1 MKTILAP
8 VDFSTPSELVADTAA
23 ALAQVYAGRVVLLHV
38 VQPPMVTNDYGVGID
53 NLQEIIVMSEK
64 TATKNLEKLRARLTQ
79 AGVPTEIVLHTGA
92 PIPHILKQA
101 TDCQADFIVM
111 GSHRLVRSS
120 GRQYHAR
127 HPAFCPMP
135 GGGAPA
141 PQSRSCMIPR
151 LFPLV

>member
-79 AGVPTEIVLHTGA
+79 AGVPTEIALHTGA

-101 TDCQADFIVM
+101 TDSQADFIVIDLTEAWKTM
-111 GSHRLVRSS
+111 GEITGDTMDDELIHSIFSR
-120 GRQYHAR
+120 
-127 HPAFCPMP
+127 FCV
-135 GGGAPA
+135 GK
-141 PQSRSCMIPR
+141 
-151 LFPLV
+151 

>member
-79 AGVPTEIVLHTGA
+79 AGVPTEIALHTGA

-101 TDCQADFIVM
+101 ADCQADFIVM
-111 GSHRLVRSS
+111 GSHGHTALYDLLVGSTTHGILRS
-120 GRQYHAR
+120 A
-127 HPAFCPMP
+127 PCPVVVL
-135 GGGAPA
+135 
-141 PQSRSCMIPR
+141 PR
-151 LFPLV
+151 RKAAAA